1 MASEKEIEVNL
12 TQSFKVKVKSDTQIS
27 NAINDDSFLLA
38 LHEKTPFNRQLSD
51 NPTFRPEN
59 LQENDLTNDL
69 EKVNYS
75 MRETS
80 NQSTSPIMS
89 ISSGL
94 ISLGFELKKGSNN
107 FNEQFSSIVA
117 KEVKKE
123 TTQLNEKLDLANA
136 SLALINQRLECVSSQ
151 PHSPKI
157 IRQLI
162 KELRI
167 RAINSEYKIQLKED
181 DPIYANNYYLFESKY
196 NNYCGEMFKKYK
208 DDTTNH
214 FLKLLFTFKLSGLN
228 SLMHESTANY
238 TIEEVKEEVERYLLV
253 PIEEAPTHPLAKFFE
268 KWKEARVNE
277 SNMASGDHN

>member
-1 MASEKEIEVNL
+1 MASKKEIEVNL
-12 TQSFKVKVKSDTQIS
+12 IQSFKVEVKSDTKIS
-27 NAINDDSFLLA
+27 NVINDDSFQA
-38 LHEKTPFNRQLSD
+38 TLHDKTPFNRQLSD
-51 NPTFRPEN
+51 NPTFSPKHLEG
-59 LQENDLTNDL
+59 NDLTNDL

-75 MRETS
+75 MREAS
-80 NQSTSPIMS
+80 NQPISPFMR

-94 ISLGFELKKGSNN
+94 ISLGFDFKKDSDN
-107 FNEQFSSIVA
+107 FNDQFSAIVA

-123 TTQLNEKLDLANA
+123 TSQLSEKLDLTNA
-136 SLALINQRLECVSSQ
+136 SLALINQKLES
-151 PHSPKI
+151 HSPKI
-157 IRQLI
+157 VRQLI

-181 DPIYANNYYLFESKY
+181 DPIYANNYDLFESKY
-196 NNYCGEMFKKYK
+196 SNYCDEMFKKYK

-214 FLKLLFTFKLSGLN
+214 FLRSLFTFKLSGLN

-238 TIEEVKEEVERYLLV
+238 TIEEVKEEVERCLLV

-268 KWKEARVNE
+268 KWMEARVNE